1 MKKFLSFFCM
11 VCIISSMGTINVQA
25 TEQTGYETEIET
37 EATVTTEG
45 LISGYDL
52 SISKSGN
59 MLYINA
65 DTYAFS
71 IMKTI
76 GFTNIVVEYSTNNNN
91 WYTYKDDIPSQT
103 TSNAY
108 SCSLVN
114 FSVPVENGYYYRVTL
129 NHYAKETGWL
139 FGNSQSVP
147 NTSNVVS

>member
-1 MKKFLSFFCM
+1 M
-11 VCIISSMGTINVQA
+11 ISSIGTVNAQA
-25 TEQTGYETEIET
+25 TEQTTYETEIET
-37 EATVTTEG
+37 ETVVTAEG
-45 LISGYDL
+45 LISGYNL

-59 MLYINA
+59 TLYINA

-76 GFTNIVVEYSTNNNN
+76 GFKDIVVEYSSNAND
-91 WYTYKDDIPSQT
+91 WYTYDDDIPSQT

-108 SCSLVN
+108 SYSLVN
-114 FSVPVENGYYYRVTL
+114 FSIPVENGYYYRVTL
-129 NHYAKETGWL
+129 THYAKETGWI

>member
-11 VCIISSMGTINVQA
+11 ICMISSIGTVNAQA
-25 TEQTGYETEIET
+25 TEQTVYEAEIET
-37 EATVTTEG
+37 EAAVTTEG

-59 MLYINA
+59 TLYINA

-71 IMKTI
+71 IMKKI

-91 WYTYKDDIPSQT
+91 WYTYDDDFSSQT

-108 SCSLVN
+108 SYSLVN
-114 FSVPVENGYYYRVTL
+114 FPVPVENGYYYRVTL
-129 NHYAKETGWL
+129 THYAKEMGL
-139 FGNSQSVP
+139 FGSSQSVP
-147 NTSNVVS
+147 NVSNVVW

>member
-1 MKKFLSFFCM
+1 MKKILSFFCM
-11 VCIISSMGTINVQA
+11 MCMISSIGTVNAQA
-25 TEQTGYETEIET
+25 TEQTVYETEIET
-37 EATVTTEG
+37 EAAVTTEG
-45 LISGYDL
+45 LISDYSL
-52 SISKSGN
+52 LISKSGN

-91 WYTYKDDIPSQT
+91 WYTYDDDFSPQT

-108 SCSLVN
+108 SYSLIN

-129 NHYAKETGWL
+129 NHYAKEAGW
-139 FGNSQSVP
+139 FGKSQSVP
-147 NTSNVVS
+147 NVSNVVQ

>member
-1 MKKFLSFFCM
+1 MKKFLSFFCV
-11 VCIISSMGTINVQA
+11 VCMISSIGTVNAQA
-25 TEQTGYETEIET
+25 TEQTTYETEIET
-37 EATVTTEG
+37 ETVVTAEG
-45 LISGYDL
+45 LISGYNL

-59 MLYINA
+59 TLYINA

-76 GFTNIVVEYSTNNNN
+76 GFKDIVVEYSSNAND
-91 WYTYKDDIPSQT
+91 WYTYDDDIPSQT

-108 SCSLVN
+108 SYSLVN
-114 FSVPVENGYYYRVTL
+114 FSIPVENGYYYRVTL
-129 NHYAKETGWL
+129 THYAKETGWI